1 VAIVFIIF
9 GLYGLYANNKYRK
22 FPFPKTVIFLI
33 AGIYLLRGFEEL
45 VVDNMQGTDSI
56 TETIYS
62 CFALAI
68 GILFFIGGWQK
79 WEITMYRLQ

>member
-1 VAIVFIIF
+1 
-9 GLYGLYANNKYRK
+9 LYGLYANNKYRK
-22 FPFPKTVIFLI
+22 SPFPKTVIFLI
-33 AGIYLLRGFEEL
+33 AEIYLLRGFGKL
-45 VVDNMQGTDSI
+45 VVDNMHGTNS
-56 TETIYS
+56 TAETIYS

>member
-22 FPFPKTVIFLI
+22 FPLPKTVIFLI

-45 VVDNMQGTDSI
+45 VVDNMHGTNS
-56 TETIYS
+56 TAETIYS
-62 CFALAI
+62 LEALTV
-68 GILFFIGGWQK
+68 GLLFLFGGLKKWQ
-79 WEITMYRLQ
+79 L